1 MATTQIQTVHTGAD
15 KAKLGLAVALVLAAL
30 SGFYLLGQQ
39 GQWLQWGV
47 LLACLAGAVV
57 VFFLSE
63 SGRQLAGFGRE
74 AWREV
79 RKVVWPARKEAMQI
93 TAYVFGCADHG
104 AVPLA
109 VGQDAG
115 MAFLRFDSGME
126 KIMTDAVASPSA
138 VSPMAASANPD
149 LRWYVVHAYSGM
161 EKAVERNILERIARS
176 GMQHK
181 FGRILVPMEEV
192 VEVKNGQ
199 KRTTERKFF
208 PGYVLV
214 EMIMDDES
222 WHLVKHT
229 NKVTGFVGGAKNR
242 PAPISEAEVMKIVNQ
257 MQEGTEKPR
266 HKVEFVVG
274 EYVRVKDGP
283 FTDFNGSVEDVNYE
297 KSKVRVSVTIFGRST
312 PVELE
317 FSQIEKT

>member
-1 MATTQIQTVHTGAD
+1 MTD
-15 KAKLGLAVALVLAAL
+15 
-30 SGFYLLGQQ
+30 
-39 GQWLQWGV
+39 
-47 LLACLAGAVV
+47 VV
-57 VFFLSE
+57 E
-63 SGRQLAGFGRE
+63 T
-74 AWREV
+74 
-79 RKVVWPARKEAMQI
+79 PA
-93 TAYVFGCADHG
+93 
-104 AVPLA
+104 AVPMPLA
-109 VGQDAG
+109 PA
-115 MAFLRFDSGME
+115 
-126 KIMTDAVASPSA
+126 
-138 VSPMAASANPD
+138 ANPN

-161 EKAVERNILERIARS
+161 EKAVERNIIERINRA
-176 GMQHK
+176 GMQEK

-199 KRTTERKFF
+199 KKTTERKFF

-214 EMIMDDES
+214 EMVMGDDT

-242 PAPISEAEVMKIVNQ
+242 PSPISEAEVAKIVNQ

-283 FTDFNGSVEDVNYE
+283 FTDFNGSVEDVNYD

>member
-1 MATTQIQTVHTGAD
+1 
-15 KAKLGLAVALVLAAL
+15 
-30 SGFYLLGQQ
+30 
-39 GQWLQWGV
+39 
-47 LLACLAGAVV
+47 
-57 VFFLSE
+57 
-63 SGRQLAGFGRE
+63 
-74 AWREV
+74 
-79 RKVVWPARKEAMQI
+79 
-93 TAYVFGCADHG
+93 
-104 AVPLA
+104 
-109 VGQDAG
+109 
-115 MAFLRFDSGME
+115 
-126 KIMTDAVASPSA
+126 MTDDVVETPATEATALAPA
-138 VSPMAASANPD
+138 ANPD

-161 EKAVERNILERIARS
+161 EKAVERNILERINRA
-176 GMQHK
+176 GMQEK

-199 KRTTERKFF
+199 KKTTERKFF

-214 EMIMDDES
+214 EMIMVDDT

-242 PAPISEAEVMKIVNQ
+242 PSPISEAEVAKIVNQ

-266 HKVEFVVG
+266 HKVEFMVG

-283 FTDFNGSVEDVNYE
+283 FTDFNGSVEDVNYD